1 MTKGLRVLI
10 RRKIQSL
17 IGLLLIACFTPAATA
32 QALQPVPAPTSHVV
46 DTTNTLP
53 AEGRMAL
60 EQKLSAFE
68 AERGTQIGILIVAI
82 TAPEDI
88 FSYAN
93 RAANLWKLGRKDVG
107 DGLLLVVAKDDRTLR
122 IEVAKTLEG
131 AIPDL
136 LAKRVIDQAI
146 APAFKRGDFIG
157 GLNAGADQ
165 LMALIRGENLPEPT
179 RAPSQ
184 QSGFQWL
191 DLAVFLFF
199 AAAIGGSMVRR
210 VFGNRWG
217 SLLTGVGTGVFA
229 WLATHSLIVAAI
241 ASLAG
246 MVFTLLGALS
256 GGRGGGH
263 SSGWPAG
270 SSGRGGWSAGSSG
283 GGFSSGGGGS
293 FGGGGASGG
302 W

>member
-1 MTKGLRVLI
+1 MTNGLRVVI
-10 RRKIQSL
+10 RRGAQSL
-17 IGLLLIACFTPAATA
+17 LGILLVGSIVSAALA
-32 QALQPVPAPTSHVV
+32 QALQPIPAPTSHVV

-53 AEGRMAL
+53 ADVRGAL
-60 EQKLSAFE
+60 EQKLAAFE
-68 AERGTQIGILIVAI
+68 AERGTQIGILLVAT

-93 RAANLWKLGRKDVG
+93 RVANLWKLGRKDVG
-107 DGLLLVVAKDDRTLR
+107 DGLLVVVAKDDHKLR
-122 IEVAKTLEG
+122 IEVAKALEG

-136 LAKRVIDQAI
+136 LAKRVIDQAMT
-146 APAFKRGDFIG
+146 PAFKRGDFAG

-165 LMALIRGENLPEPT
+165 LMALVRGEDLPAPPT
-179 RAPSQ
+179 APAQ
-184 QSGFQWL
+184 HAGFQWL

-210 VFGNRWG
+210 IFGNRWG
-217 SLLTGVGTGVFA
+217 SLLTGTGTGVVA
-229 WLATHSLIVAAI
+229 WLATHSLILAVI
-241 ASLAG
+241 ASIAG
-246 MVFTLLGALS
+246 GIFTLLGALNRGRSTIHSSSWPTGS
-256 GGRGGGH
+256 GG
-263 SSGWPAG
+263 SSGW
-270 SSGRGGWSAGSSG
+270 SSGNSS